1 MLDDVSLTSQHI
13 DDTLL
18 TQSCEQNEI
27 AVKRGSMADY
37 EDQKSSYI
45 DVTGQDFTEQ
55 VLNAQQMVVVDFSS
69 DRSSSCQIF
78 NPEFEAVSK
87 QYLGRVTFA
96 KLDVDTNEALTSQWN
111 VDGIPTLIFFKNG
124 QEINRIKGIV
134 MRDKLRRQIEGALLA
149 T

>member
-1 MLDDVSLTSQHI
+1 
-13 DDTLL
+13 
-18 TQSCEQNEI
+18 
-27 AVKRGSMADY
+27 MADY

-45 DVTGQDFTEQ
+45 DVTDQDFTEQ

-96 KLDVDTNEALTSQWN
+96 KLDVDTNEAITSQWN

-134 MRDKLRRQIEGALLA
+134 MRDKLRRQIEGAMLA

>member
-1 MLDDVSLTSQHI
+1 
-13 DDTLL
+13 
-18 TQSCEQNEI
+18 
-27 AVKRGSMADY
+27 MADY
-37 EDQKSSYI
+37 EDRKYSYI
-45 DVTGQDFTEQ
+45 DVTSQDFAEE
-55 VLNAQQMVVVDFSS
+55 VLNAPQMVVVDFSS

-78 NPEFEAVSK
+78 NPEFAAVSEEY
-87 QYLGRVTFA
+87 QGRVTFA

-111 VDGIPTLIFFKNG
+111 VDGIPTVIFFKNG

>member
-1 MLDDVSLTSQHI
+1 
-13 DDTLL
+13 
-18 TQSCEQNEI
+18 
-27 AVKRGSMADY
+27 MADY
-37 EDQKSSYI
+37 KDREHSYI
-45 DVTGQDFTEQ
+45 DVTSQDFAEQ
-55 VLNAQQMVVVDFSS
+55 VLNAPQMVVVDFSS

-78 NPEFEAVSK
+78 HPEFAAISDEY
-87 QYLGRVTFA
+87 QGRVTFA

-111 VDGIPTLIFFKNG
+111 VDGIPTVIFFKNG

>member
-1 MLDDVSLTSQHI
+1 
-13 DDTLL
+13 
-18 TQSCEQNEI
+18 
-27 AVKRGSMADY
+27 MADDKDRKY
-37 EDQKSSYI
+37 SYI
-45 DVTGQDFTEQ
+45 DVTNQDFAEQ
-55 VLNAQQMVVVDFSS
+55 VLNAPQMVVVDFSS

-78 NPEFEAVSK
+78 NPEFAAVSEEY
-87 QYLGRVTFA
+87 QGRVTFA
-96 KLDVDTNEALTSQWN
+96 KLDVDTNETLTSEWN

>member
-1 MLDDVSLTSQHI
+1 
-13 DDTLL
+13 
-18 TQSCEQNEI
+18 
-27 AVKRGSMADY
+27 MADY
-37 EDQKSSYI
+37 EDKKSSYI

-69 DRSSSCQIF
+69 DRSTSCQIF

-111 VDGIPTLIFFKNG
+111 VEGIPTLIFFKNG

>member
-1 MLDDVSLTSQHI
+1 
-13 DDTLL
+13 
-18 TQSCEQNEI
+18 
-27 AVKRGSMADY
+27 MADY
-37 EDQKSSYI
+37 EDQKGSYI
-45 DVTGQDFTEQ
+45 DVTSQDFTEQ

-78 NPEFEAVSK
+78 DPEFEAVSK
-87 QYLGRVTFA
+87 DYLGRVTFA

-111 VDGIPTLIFFKNG
+111 VNGIPTLIFFKNG

>member
-1 MLDDVSLTSQHI
+1 
-13 DDTLL
+13 
-18 TQSCEQNEI
+18 
-27 AVKRGSMADY
+27 MADY

-45 DVTGQDFTEQ
+45 DVTDQDFTEQ